1 MKILASCIAE
11 LNLLNFRTLLFL
23 CTFSIALITYN
34 RPEDINGSKLVNCD
48 HNTPFSKHTSG
59 NKNTLLLT
67 PFSGVFFHAF
77 SSDRVL
83 LLVLDPDSTF

>member
-11 LNLLNFRTLLFL
+11 LNLLNFRTHLFL

-34 RPEDINGSKLVNCD
+34 RPEDINGSN

-67 PFSGVFFHAF
+67 AFSGLFFHAF
-77 SSDRVL
+77 SSDGVSL
-83 LLVLDPDSTF
+83 L